1 MCYIHKIKFLFT
13 NISLAGN
20 DEALRGVLQKET
32 VLTCMSDVGFT
43 KPLST
48 VRLAHKDEIISTIV
62 TFHLFIKVKAVMDQF
77 KEGLGVAGLLQHIKK
92 YYDLMT
98 PLFVNERSSLT
109 GSKRYMVLWN
119 VTSPIVYATQG
130 YYTFRSNKGH
140 VYCSLF

>member
-1 MCYIHKIKFLFT
+1 MQ
-13 NISLAGN
+13 
-20 DEALRGVLQKET
+20 EET

-48 VRLAHKDEIISTIV
+48 VRLADKDEIISTIV

-77 KEGLGVAGLLQHIKK
+77 KEGLGVAGLLQHMKK

-109 GSKRYMVLWN
+109 ASKRYIWSYGMFHLLLCMQHRDI
-119 VTSPIVYATQG
+119 T
-130 YYTFRSNKGH
+130 
-140 VYCSLF
+140 L